1 MLADS
6 LTIALVGSALL
17 CSDDP
22 ASGQLKPLGRRAYIS
37 IVSTASTTR
46 FLDDAFGNA
55 ANEGGREAIARHART
70 TQTRANADAY
80 RPRGLAALIGETR
93 PDGRRVRA
101 LGSAVEVHVRLGTRN
116 AADRCPGPNK
126 RDVQAPVT
134 SVLAGSL

>member
-55 ANEGGREAIARHART
+55 ANEG
-70 TQTRANADAY
+70 
-80 RPRGLAALIGETR
+80 AA
-93 PDGRRVRA
+93 
-101 LGSAVEVHVRLGTRN
+101 
-116 AADRCPGPNK
+116 K
-126 RDVQAPVT
+126 R
-134 SVLAGSL
+134 